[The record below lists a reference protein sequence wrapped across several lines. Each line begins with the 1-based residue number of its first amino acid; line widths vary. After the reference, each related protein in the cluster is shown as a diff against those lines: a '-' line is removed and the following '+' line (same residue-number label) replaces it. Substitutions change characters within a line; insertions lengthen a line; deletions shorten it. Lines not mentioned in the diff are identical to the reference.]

1 MLAFG
6 LKGVR
11 TEMVSLSFFCR
22 KELFRLPLSVADG
35 VFLVKLA
42 VTLVKRLLVDMYHTV
57 NHSVSSF
64 YTFVLIFYFS
74 EGDFLLFYCYTV
86 S

>member
-1 MLAFG
+1 
-6 LKGVR
+6 
-11 TEMVSLSFFCR
+11 MVSLSFYCR
-22 KELFRLPLSVADG
+22 KELFRLPQSLTEVADG
-35 VFLVKLA
+35 VFLVKLT

-57 NHSVSSF
+57 DHPVSSF

-74 EGDFLLFYCYTV
+74 EREFLLFYCYTV